1 MIKKL
6 LALVLIINC
15 QLSIIN
21 CYAQD
26 NMMDLMDKNS
36 ENPKN
41 EPVTATFKTT
51 RVINAQS
58 TETVAKKSLDFRIT
72 HRFGNIGAASGGG
85 FHAFYGM
92 DKIANVRIALE
103 YGILNNWMVGVGRS
117 KTMGHIDA
125 FTKWRFMTQTT
136 NNKVPFSMAVYVNA
150 AISPIKRE
158 LFYADVPTHKNNNL
172 HRLSYTAQVI
182 IARKFGNI
190 GSLELLP
197 TYVHRNYVKTYVNPN
212 NGASETNGLFA
223 LGAALRIKLTKR
235 SSILAEYFYTFS
247 KYRGDFFNW
256 KYMNNPRRPY
266 YQPFS
271 IGYEI
276 ETGGHVFHMNFS
288 NAVGIIEND
297 FLVNSPDT
305 WNLGGFKWGF
315 NISRVFNF

>member
-6 LALVLIINC
+6 LAVVLIINF
-15 QLSIIN
+15 QLSVISSF
-21 CYAQD
+21 AQD
-26 NMMDLMDKNS
+26 DMMKLLDDNIAKVKND
-36 ENPKN
+36 
-41 EPVTATFKTT
+41 PVTSTFKTT

-58 TETVAKKSLDFRIT
+58 TETVPKNSLDFRIT
-72 HRFGNIGAASGGG
+72 HRFGNMGAASGGG
-85 FHAFYGM
+85 FQSFYGM

-117 KTMGHIDA
+117 KTMGNIDA
-125 FTKWRFMTQTT
+125 FTKYRFMTQTT
-136 NNKVPFSMAVYVNA
+136 NNNVPFSMAVYLNA

-158 LFYADVPTHKNNNL
+158 LFYADVPVHVNNNL
-172 HRLSYTAQVI
+172 HRLSYTAQLI
-182 IARKFGNI
+182 IARKFGNL

-197 TYVHRNYVKTYVNPN
+197 TYVHRNFVKNYVNPN

-223 LGAALRIKLTKR
+223 LGAAVRIKLTKR

-247 KYRGDFFNW
+247 KYRQ
-256 KYMNNPRRPY
+256 NNPTHPY
-266 YQPFS
+266 YQPVS

-276 ETGGHVFHMNFS
+276 ETGGHVFHINFS

>member
-1 MIKKL
+1 MKL
-6 LALVLIINC
+6 LD
-15 QLSIIN
+15 
-21 CYAQD
+21 D
-26 NMMDLMDKNS
+26 NIAKVKND
-36 ENPKN
+36 
-41 EPVTATFKTT
+41 PVTSTFKTT

-58 TETVAKKSLDFRIT
+58 TETVPKNSLDFRIT
-72 HRFGNIGAASGGG
+72 HRFGNMGAASGGG
-85 FHAFYGM
+85 FQSFYGM

-117 KTMGHIDA
+117 KTMGNIDA
-125 FTKWRFMTQTT
+125 FTKYRFMTQTT
-136 NNKVPFSMAVYVNA
+136 NNNVPFSMAVYLNA

-158 LFYADVPTHKNNNL
+158 LFYADVPVHVNNNL
-172 HRLSYTAQVI
+172 HRLSYTAQLI
-182 IARKFGNI
+182 IARKFGNL

-197 TYVHRNYVKTYVNPN
+197 TYVHRNFVKNYVNPN

-223 LGAALRIKLTKR
+223 LGAAVRIKLTKR

-247 KYRGDFFNW
+247 KYRQ
-256 KYMNNPRRPY
+256 NNPTHPY
-266 YQPFS
+266 YQPVS

-276 ETGGHVFHMNFS
+276 ETGGHVFHINFS